1 LPAHRNANHVRIP
14 IHCVGEGSV
23 MIQAVH
29 PFLNSDVA
37 PVADT
42 SRMFDDPR
50 PMVLALPSRRLAV
63 TRLPA

>member
-1 LPAHRNANHVRIP
+1 
-14 IHCVGEGSV
+14 

-50 PMVLALPSRRLAV
+50 PVVLALPSRRLAV

>member
-29 PFLNSDVA
+29 PFLNSGIA
-37 PVADT
+37 PAAGT
-42 SRMFDDPR
+42 FRSGYYPR
-50 PMVLALPSRRLAV
+50 PMVLALPWRRLAGA
-63 TRLPA
+63 RLPA